1 MADDGKKE
9 FKAEIKCAATEE
21 ADKSDLKYLEDKLD
35 KKLWTSINKKI
46 DFSDKV
52 MLDGRKWK
60 QKDLDDGIYAVA
72 RYELKVFSTAL
83 GKRVKEHENKKL
95 DDKKLEEAIK
105 KLHTDTVKTV
115 IEKVSLA
122 VEELAK
128 EGSGDGKKAAKD
140 GNAAFKKLLDVD
152 FDSFGVN
159 AALAVKVLEDL
170 EKSIKKGGKGASG
183 FEKARGGFEKVNTSF
198 EKDGKEAQAAVDF
211 IMKKLREIQGDNKNP
226 PNAVTFA
233 KDFIKKHA
241 PEFDKFLVDVTDFE
255 KLLTSATAKMKGNQM
270 DEKEVAELIASL
282 SGSKDLAKD
291 AKEIGR
297 IAKKNATNFKNI
309 FKV

>member
-9 FKAEIKCAATEE
+9 FKAETKFSILKE
-21 ADKSDLKYLEDKLD
+21 ADPKDLKYLKDKLSD
-35 KKLWTSINKKI
+35 KLMSSLNKDI
-46 DFSDKV
+46 AFSDKV
-52 MLDGRKWK
+52 MLDSRKWK
-60 QKDLDDGIYAVA
+60 QKDLDDGVYAVA
-72 RYELKVFSTAL
+72 RYELKIFGTAL
-83 GKRVKEHENKKL
+83 GKRVDEHEGKKL
-95 DDKKLEEAIK
+95 DDKKLEESVK
-105 KLHTDTVKTV
+105 KLQTDTVKKV

-122 VEELAK
+122 LEELAK

-140 GNAAFKKLLDVD
+140 GNAAFKKLLEVD

-211 IMKKLREIQGDNKNP
+211 IMKKLREIQGDTKNP
-226 PNAVTFA
+226 PNAIEFA
-233 KDFIKKHA
+233 KNFVKSHG
-241 PEFDKFLVDVTDFE
+241 PEFDKFLLDVTEFE

-270 DEKEVAELIASL
+270 DEKEVAELISSL
-282 SGSKDLAKD
+282 SGAKDLAKD
-291 AKEIGR
+291 AKGIGKT
-297 IAKKNATNFKNI
+297 AKKNANNFKNI